1 MMQVMLCRRM
11 ESSATR
17 LLRPKRHGIVEAMKA
32 LILPL
37 LFCAALAAQPAS
49 IEGTVVNEADG
60 QPLSGVH
67 IRLLPSDFANPQET
81 FGAISDR
88 AGHFSMAAVTPGSY
102 IVMPERTG
110 FLFAQ
115 KATDPPMPTVSVKA
129 GQHLGDFKVRM
140 AARAVIAGRVV
151 DEAGDPLTGV
161 TVSTRSDPDQLF
173 LSLLA
178 GSPQGRTDDRGMFR
192 LVVPAGKYYLRAEP
206 FRAGSTETPEI
217 RTDGSADASY
227 GTTYYPGATSAD
239 RAAVVDAVAGRD
251 TAGLEIRLVRMQILS
266 ISGVV
271 TGPLGPAAAT
281 VWVRSKEFGH
291 AAGTGADGR
300 FEFNRLEPGTYR
312 IYAQVAGK
320 NSLQSQVVELRLDG
334 GDQRNVQLLL
344 GPGGDVAG
352 KLELGGAPLAGKHA
366 IHLQPVGLV
375 AGGLSTISGGDVDGE
390 GSFNLSN
397 VSPGRYRV
405 KVDPMPE
412 DGYIKTV
419 ALDGVTARDGIVDLT
434 HGVRAAQV
442 KVRLGS
448 NAGRLSGTVRDEAG
462 DPSPHDWV
470 LALLVADGT
479 SLDPEISTLTPAG
492 KYDFKGIRP
501 GKYHIAA
508 VDMISF
514 AATLEEVADKEVIAH
529 GETIEVEEG
538 SRLSKDLK
546 IISKGAANEKK

>member
-1 MMQVMLCRRM
+1 MR
-11 ESSATR
+11 
-17 LLRPKRHGIVEAMKA
+17 A

-37 LFCAALAAQPAS
+37 LFCAALKAQPTS
-49 IEGTVVNEADG
+49 IEGTVINEADG

-67 IRLLPSDFANPQET
+67 IRLLPSDFGNPQEA

-115 KATDPPMPTVSVKA
+115 KATDPLMPTVRVKA
-129 GQHLGDFKVRM
+129 GQHLSDFKVPM
-140 AARAVIAGRVV
+140 TARAVIAGRVV

-161 TVSTRSDPDQLF
+161 TVSARYDPDHLF
-173 LSLLA
+173 LPMLA
-178 GSPQGRTDDRGMFR
+178 GSPEGVTDDRGTFR
-192 LVVPAGKYYLRAEP
+192 LVVPPGKYYLKTEP

-217 RTDGSADASY
+217 RTDGSVDASY
-227 GTTYYPGATSAD
+227 GATYYPGAATAD
-239 RAAVVDAVAGRD
+239 RATVVDAVAGRD

-266 ISGVV
+266 LSGVV

-312 IYAQVAGK
+312 VYAQVAGK
-320 NSLQSQVVELRLDG
+320 NSLQSQVLEVRLDG
-334 GDQRNVQLLL
+334 SDQTNVQLLL
-344 GPGGDVAG
+344 GSGGDVAG
-352 KLELGGAPLAGKHA
+352 KLELGGAPMAGKHA

-375 AGGLSTISGGDVDGE
+375 AGGMSTISGGDVDGD
-390 GSFNLSN
+390 GTFNLSN

-405 KVDPMPE
+405 KVDPMPA

-419 ALDGVTARDGIVDLT
+419 ALDGVAAKVGILDLT
-434 HGVRAAQV
+434 RGVRAAQI
-442 KVRLGS
+442 KVSLGS
-448 NAGRLSGTVRDEAG
+448 NGGRLSGTVRDEAG
-462 DPSPHDWV
+462 DPSPHEW
-470 LALLVADGT
+470 ALVMLVADGT
-479 SLDPEISTLTPAG
+479 SLDPEISTLTQAG
-492 KYDFKGIRP
+492 KYDFKGVRP

-508 VDMISF
+508 VDMMSF
-514 AATLEEVADKEVIAH
+514 TATLEEVAAKEVVAH

-546 IISKGAANEKK
+546 MISKGGADEKK

>member
-1 MMQVMLCRRM
+1 
-11 ESSATR
+11 
-17 LLRPKRHGIVEAMKA
+17 MKA
-32 LILPL
+32 LLLPL
-37 LFCAALAAQPAS
+37 LFCIALRAQPGS

-67 IRLLPSDFANPQET
+67 ITLLPSDFASPQET

-102 IVMPERTG
+102 IVMPDHTG

-115 KATDPPMPTVSVKA
+115 KATDPLMPIVRVKA
-129 GQHLGDFKVRM
+129 GQHLSDFKVRM

-161 TVSTRSDPDQLF
+161 TVSARYDPEQLF

-206 FRAGSTETPEI
+206 FRAGSTEGPEI
-217 RTDGSADASY
+217 RSDGSVDATY
-227 GTTYYPGATSAD
+227 GATYYPGAASAD
-239 RAAVVDAVAGRD
+239 RATLIDAVAGRD

-266 ISGVV
+266 LSGVV
-271 TGPLGPAAAT
+271 TGPQGPVAAT
-281 VWVRSKEFGH
+281 VWVRSKQFGQ
-291 AAGTGADGR
+291 AAGTGVDGK
-300 FEFNRLEPGTYR
+300 FEFNRLESGTYQV
-312 IYAQVAGK
+312 YAQVAGK
-320 NSLQSQVVELRLDG
+320 NSLQSQVMEVRLDG
-334 GDQRNVQLLL
+334 GDQTNVQLLL
-344 GPGGDVAG
+344 SAGGDVAG
-352 KLELGGAPLAGKHA
+352 KLELGGAPMAGKHA
-366 IHLQPVGLV
+366 IRLQPVGLV
-375 AGGLSTISGGDVDGE
+375 AGGMSTISGGDVDGE

-405 KVDPMPE
+405 KVDAMPE

-419 ALDGVTARDGIVDLT
+419 TLDGVAAQDGILDLT
-434 HGVRAAQV
+434 HGVRAAQI
-442 KVRLGS
+442 KISLGS

-479 SLDPEISTLTPAG
+479 SLDPEISTLTQAG

-508 VDMISF
+508 VDMMSF
-514 AATLEEVADKEVIAH
+514 AGTPDEVAAKEGAAH
-529 GETIEVEEG
+529 GEAIEVEEG

-546 IISKGAANEKK
+546 IISKGAADGK